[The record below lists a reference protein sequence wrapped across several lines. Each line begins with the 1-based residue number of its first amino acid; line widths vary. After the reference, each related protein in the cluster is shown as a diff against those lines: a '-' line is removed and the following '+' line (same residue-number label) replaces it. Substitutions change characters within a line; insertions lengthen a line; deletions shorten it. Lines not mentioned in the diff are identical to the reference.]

1 MSKKEYKGHPQLQ
14 VKDGDNSVYTMHSLY
29 IATLPKI
36 NINDFMQVAERSKL
50 YFEECINK
58 DLKPTVA
65 GYALSLGLDRMTIIR
80 IISGE
85 NASVPEEVRELIT
98 QFHRMLTAQMEDYMS
113 NNKINPVAGIF
124 LMRNNMG
131 YTNDETVTIRAER
144 EERIDAALL
153 IEKANALPIEMNDDI
168 D

>member
-1 MSKKEYKGHPQLQ
+1 MKKTKGQPNLT
-14 VKDGDNSVYTMHSLY
+14 VNEGDNAIYTMQSLY

-36 NINDFMQVAERSKL
+36 NINDVREVAERSRL
-50 YFEECINK
+50 YFESCIDK

-65 GYALSLGLDRMTIIR
+65 GYALALGMDRMHIVR

-85 NASVPEEVRELIT
+85 VSAPDDVRELIST
-98 QFHRMLTAQMEDYMS
+98 FHRMLTAQMEDYMS

-131 YTNDETVTIRAER
+131 YTNDETLTIRAER
-144 EERIDAALL
+144 EQVIDAATL
-153 IEKANALPIEMNDDI
+153 IEKANALPIEMNDYAEED
-168 D
+168 